1 MKYKETTFKS
11 LWLSLLPAIL
21 MAALPVLVFM
31 VEYWG
36 DFSWYKYGILPRT
49 WSGLK
54 GILFS
59 PFLHGNAQ
67 HLWSNTIPMVVLLW
81 LIRMLYRP
89 IFPIVFGFIWLASGF
104 WTWTIGG
111 AHYVIGSSGI
121 VYGLAAFAIT
131 AGFLSKNRQ
140 AQGIGL
146 FTLFFYGGLV
156 WGIFPLEFNVGISWQ
171 GHLSGLLAGMLVA
184 LILKPG
190 LPEKP
195 KYSWELEPEPEIP
208 YEDQYWRLDYV
219 PKEERKENASEEA
232 PKVPAPVRFVYVLK
246 RSEKDTKTP
255 E

>member
-1 MKYKETTFKS
+1 M
-11 LWLSLLPAIL
+11 
-21 MAALPVLVFM
+21 
-31 VEYWG
+31 
-36 DFSWYKYGILPRT
+36 
-49 WSGLK
+49 
-54 GILFS
+54 
-59 PFLHGNAQ
+59 
-67 HLWSNTIPMVVLLW
+67 
-81 LIRMLYRP
+81 
-89 IFPIVFGFIWLASGF
+89 
-104 WTWTIGG
+104 
-111 AHYVIGSSGI
+111 
-121 VYGLAAFAIT
+121 
-131 AGFLSKNRQ
+131 
-140 AQGIGL
+140 
-146 FTLFFYGGLV
+146 
-156 WGIFPLEFNVGISWQ
+156 GISWQ